1 MSRILIL
8 VAPHQQPNLP
18 IAHLN
23 TEHEVIVLDR
33 ALDLNSEFPI
43 PQIGFDLCILD
54 EASFDRIGP
63 LVEALKAAAEP
74 IFLPFLLVSK
84 SQTPALSEQ
93 PFSLL
98 AKQLDRRID
107 DLIVSPAEPAQLH
120 LRVENLLAR
129 RRLSLELHKLQEVIK
144 ERTFRES
151 LLKDSLQTANENLQ
165 REIAKRAE
173 VEAALRENSYLD
185 SLINAMPD
193 IVCFKDGEGRWQE
206 ANQAILE
213 VFELE
218 KIEYRGLKDSQLGEL
233 SSF

>member
-43 PQIGFDLCILD
+43 PQIAFDLCILD

-93 PFSLL
+93 PFSLQ
-98 AKQLDRRID
+98 AKQLERRID

-120 LRVENLLAR
+120 LRVEICWPAGGCR
-129 RRLSLELHKLQEVIK
+129 
-144 ERTFRES
+144 
-151 LLKDSLQTANENLQ
+151 
-165 REIAKRAE
+165 
-173 VEAALRENSYLD
+173 
-185 SLINAMPD
+185 
-193 IVCFKDGEGRWQE
+193 
-206 ANQAILE
+206 
-213 VFELE
+213 
-218 KIEYRGLKDSQLGEL
+218 
-233 SSF
+233 